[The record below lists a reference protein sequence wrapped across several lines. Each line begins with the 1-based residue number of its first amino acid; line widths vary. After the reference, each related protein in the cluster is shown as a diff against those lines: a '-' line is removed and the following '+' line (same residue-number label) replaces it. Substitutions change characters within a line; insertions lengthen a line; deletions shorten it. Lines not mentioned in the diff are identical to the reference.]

1 MSWLDSDQT
10 RTSLH
15 HEVLRDNF
23 AANFSP
29 QGMHAYLRI
38 IDFAKLIYKLISVV
52 YKKMYTHKI

>member
-1 MSWLDSDQT
+1 MSWLDLDQT

-15 HEVLRDNF
+15 HEVLHDNL
-23 AANFSP
+23 AANFGS